1 MSEKQLSTIFID
13 KQLQKARKILH
24 PYMPMEDAQWQKFK
38 SSLIIRK
45 YAKNEFI
52 LNEGETEK
60 YLSIVVSGVTRHY
73 VPSKGEEKSFDFSFQ
88 HEFNCSYASFIQQSS
103 SKFYI
108 QALEPTILAS
118 LHYNVLQELYK
129 LNPLSNIFGR
139 TAVEQYYIWREEREI
154 SLLTDSAEER
164 YIKLMEKYPIYI
176 QKIPQKYLSSYLNI
190 KPESLSR
197 IKKKIAGG

>member
-1 MSEKQLSTIFID
+1 MYSVKERKKALIFHFSMSSI
-13 KQLQKARKILH
+13 ARTH
-24 PYMPMEDAQWQKFK
+24 PLFSK
-38 SSLIIRK
+38 
-45 YAKNEFI
+45 
-52 LNEGETEK
+52 
-60 YLSIVVSGVTRHY
+60 
-73 VPSKGEEKSFDFSFQ
+73 VP
-88 HEFNCSYASFIQQSS
+88 